1 MKDQI
6 CAAIDSNRAAIYAC
20 GEYILQHPELGF
32 REEKTSAYVKAAF
45 EKLGIPYQDNLAIT
59 GVMGTIGR
67 PDAPIHIC
75 IIGEMDAIVC
85 HGHPHADPIT
95 GAAHACG
102 HNAQVASMLG
112 AAYGIVESGML
123 AECDCRISFLAVP
136 AEEFVELDYRRQL
149 VEKELL
155 TYMSGKQELLH
166 LGVFE
171 DINVAMMIH
180 AHPETPGKHLFLNG
194 SSLGFEAK
202 QLTFTGKAAH
212 GSEPWNG
219 TSALD
224 AAVLAVMGIHA
235 NRPTFRDAD
244 RVRIHPIIS
253 NGGDLVNVIPDK
265 AVIETYVR
273 AANPNALRDACSK
286 VDNAARAGA
295 LAMGAECEIENIRG
309 YAPLQQDPVISRVFE
324 ENARM
329 FYAENEITYGQDMTG
344 STDMGDVSQALPS
357 IQPTMGGFTGALHSK
372 EFGITDPETVYITAA
387 KLLACTAYDLA
398 KENGAAAKEIKNT
411 FSKELK

>member
-1 MKDQI
+1 MKNRI
-6 CAAIDSNRAAIYAC
+6 LTAIDQNRDAIIAC
-20 GEYILQHPELGF
+20 GEYILRHPELGF
-32 REEKTSAYVKAAF
+32 REALTSQYVKEEF
-45 EKLGIPYQDNLAIT
+45 QKLGIPYRDNLAIT

-67 PDAPIHIC
+67 SNAPVHIC

-85 HGHPHADPIT
+85 HGHPYADPVT

-102 HNAQVASMLG
+102 HNAQVAAMVG
-112 AAYGIVESGML
+112 AAYGIVKSGML
-123 AECDCRISFLAVP
+123 EDCDCRISFLAVP
-136 AEEFVELDYRRQL
+136 GEEFVELDYRRQL
-149 VEKELL
+149 VEKGLL

-166 LGVFE
+166 VGLFADV
-171 DINVAMMIH
+171 DAAMMIH
-180 AHPETPGKHLFLNG
+180 AHPETPKKHLFLQG

-202 QLTFTGKAAH
+202 RLTFTGKAAH

-219 TSALD
+219 TNALD

-235 NRPTFRDAD
+235 NRPTFKDSD

-273 AANPNALRDACSK
+273 AANPAALADACVK

-309 YAPLQQDPVISRVFE
+309 YAPLKQSEAVSRIFE
-324 ENARM
+324 KNARM
-329 FYAENEITYGQDMTG
+329 FFAPDEITYGQDMTG

-372 EFGITDPETVYITAA
+372 EFAITDPETVYITAA
-387 KLLACTAYDLA
+387 KLLACTAYDLV
-398 KENGAAAKEIKNT
+398 KERWSGENPGQAVN
-411 FSKELK
+411 